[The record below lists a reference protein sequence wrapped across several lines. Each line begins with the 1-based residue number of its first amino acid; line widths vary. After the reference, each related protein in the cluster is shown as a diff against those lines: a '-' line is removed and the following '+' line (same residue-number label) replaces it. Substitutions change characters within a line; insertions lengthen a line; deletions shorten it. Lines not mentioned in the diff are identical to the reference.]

1 MKTVAI
7 LMFLGVLPSG
17 MAAFFFGVDGTGSGG
32 SSVMDLLGPAFGA
45 AAPFAA
51 LALVQMTRAQNKV
64 DRLEADHRSEL
75 ATRDKEHKEDIA
87 RKDEQLERIRA
98 DNLTRER
105 ELVLRFGN
113 IIYDSALLYK
123 EGSVAVDRLARS
135 VATPTPSTPA
145 SLDQVLLAI
154 RELSETM
161 TRGHVDEHDDRP
173 GT

>member
-1 MKTVAI
+1 VKTVAI
-7 LMFLGVLPSG
+7 LVFLGVLPSG
-17 MAAFFFGVDGTGSGG
+17 AAAFFLGVDGTSPGNS
-32 SSVMDLLGPAFGA
+32 MIDLLGPAFGA

-64 DRLEADHRSEL
+64 DRLEADHRLEL
-75 ATRDKEHKEDIA
+75 AAKDKEHKDDLS

-123 EGSVAVDRLARS
+123 EGNVAVDRLARTVS
-135 VATPTPSTPA
+135 TPPSIPA
-145 SLDQVLLAI
+145 SLDQVLSAI
-154 RELSETM
+154 HELSETM
-161 TRGHVDEHDDRP
+161 TRGHIDEHDDP
-173 GT
+173 GA